1 MTDPTNMVPFYRSF
15 LLGRTVYLDK
25 IKEMP
30 LRDLEILNVETLAAL
45 NESRHNYSQLE
56 DRDSEEAGTE
66 FRRMKIAGYFQAA
79 LQIELSS
86 R

>member
-1 MTDPTNMVPFYRSF
+1 MTENNLVPFYRSF
-15 LLGRTVYLDK
+15 LLSQTVYLDK
-25 IKEMP
+25 IKDMP
-30 LRDLEILNVETLAAL
+30 LRDIELLNVETLAAL
-45 NESRHNYSQLE
+45 NAARHNYAAIE
-56 DRDSEEAGTE
+56 DKQSEDASNE

>member
-1 MTDPTNMVPFYRSF
+1 MTENSTVPFYRSF
-15 LLGRTVYLDK
+15 LLGQTVYLDR

-30 LRDLEILNVETLAAL
+30 LRDLEMLNVETLAAL
-45 NESRHNYSQLE
+45 NEARHNLAAIEERHSE
-56 DRDSEEAGTE
+56 DASSE

>member
-1 MTDPTNMVPFYRSF
+1 MTENNLVPFYRSF
-15 LLGRTVYLDK
+15 LLSQTVYLDK

-30 LRDLEILNVETLAAL
+30 LRDLELLNVETLAAL
-45 NESRHNYSQLE
+45 NEARHNYAAIENKQSE
-56 DRDSEEAGTE
+56 DASNE

-79 LQIELSS
+79 LQIELTN

>member
-1 MTDPTNMVPFYRSF
+1 MTDTAMVPFYRSF
-15 LLGRTVYLDK
+15 LLNQTVYLDK

-30 LRDLEILNVETLAAL
+30 LRDLELLNVETLAAL
-45 NESRHNYSQLE
+45 NEARHKYGLLE
-56 DRDSEEAGTE
+56 TKDSDEASGE

-79 LQIELSS
+79 IEIELAN

>member
-1 MTDPTNMVPFYRSF
+1 MTENNLVPFYRSF
-15 LLGRTVYLDK
+15 LLSRTVYLDK

-30 LRDLEILNVETLAAL
+30 LRDLEMLNVETLAAL
-45 NESRHNYSQLE
+45 NEARHNYATIE
-56 DRDSEEAGTE
+56 DRHSEDASAE

-79 LQIELSS
+79 LQIELAS

>member
-1 MTDPTNMVPFYRSF
+1 
-15 LLGRTVYLDK
+15 
-25 IKEMP
+25 
-30 LRDLEILNVETLAAL
+30 LAAL
-45 NESRHNYSQLE
+45 NESRHNYSFIE
-56 DRDSEEAGTE
+56 DKHSDDASSE